1 MEGVMKLK
9 YEHDTERWLRSQAKI
24 YALRQNLGM
33 AATFERCAD
42 DVRRLKEENAALKY
56 SNDGFANFYHDME
69 IKHRSLTEELAA
81 LKAAAGPVAKW
92 WYCDRRE
99 LIDRR
104 NVICAVDA
112 AKLDELARLCGEEEE

>member
-42 DVRRLKEENAALKY
+42 DVRRLREE
-56 SNDGFANFYHDME
+56 
-69 IKHRSLTEELAA
+69 IAA
-81 LKAAAGPVAKW
+81 LKAASVHIYNSGYQAGHHDTVEGRYVDIHPSDMDSYHAEEVAEL
-92 WYCDRRE
+92 RE
-99 LIDRR
+99 AL
-104 NVICAVDA
+104 
-112 AKLDELARLCGEEEE
+112 AKLEEE